1 MKPKIEANKT
11 MNGIFSLFN
20 IFSLIYLFRGLQLLN
35 QLRREWI
42 PLKTEPLTTHKK
54 YLGDQA
60 SFFVAV
66 PIGVFL
72 HEGGHA
78 LAVWLFGGQVAE
90 FGYRVFW
97 GYVVPQGTFTAF
109 QDWFISLAGTLGN
122 LIFGLVLWLLLRNH
136 ISSSYRYF
144 ALRAFRFQLHFALI
158 YYPIFTLFLPVGDWT
173 TIYNFQ
179 ATPIASA
186 ITAVSHLTILLLFWQ
201 ADRSGWFERPAFDT
215 TEAQAQFQALQQ
227 HITLNPQD
235 AQAQLQ
241 YIDSIRRGGAT
252 NKAKYLLNQYLKQE
266 PNSPNAYLQR
276 AAITSER
283 NISHAAADDVQK
295 ALQMGLSD
303 PIGLIFAHQLL
314 GRYYLERNEG
324 QTAVTHFSQALAAAK
339 PNQSLLQQAQLH
351 HQRSRAYRR
360 LQQHDLAF
368 QDMQQAIKLAEQ
380 ANDQSAI
387 AYYRDELKIIEDHAG
402 RKFTTGTD

>member
-1 MKPKIEANKT
+1 

-20 IFSLIYLFRGLQLLN
+20 IFSFIYLFRGLQLLN
-35 QLRREWI
+35 QLRREWAS
-42 PLKTEPLTTHKK
+42 LKVEPLTSHKK
-54 YLGDQA
+54 HLGDQA

-78 LAVWLFGGQVAE
+78 LAVWLFGGQVIE

-97 GYVVPQGTFTAF
+97 GYVLPQGVFTAS

-122 LIFGLVLWLLLRNH
+122 LMFGLVLWFLLRNH

-173 TIYNFQ
+173 TIYDFG
-179 ATPIASA
+179 ATPIASGV
-186 ITAVSHLTILLLFWQ
+186 TAVFHAISLILFWQ
-201 ADRSGWFERPAFDT
+201 ADRTGWFERPAFET
-215 TEAQAQFQALQQ
+215 TQTQTQLATLQQ

-241 YIDSIRRGGAT
+241 TIDILRRGGAI
-252 NKAKYLLNQYLKQE
+252 NKAKHLLNQYLKQE
-266 PNSPNAYLQR
+266 PNSPRAYLQR
-276 AAITSER
+276 AALSSGR
-283 NISHAAADDVQK
+283 NVSRNAADDAKK
-295 ALQMGLSD
+295 ALQLGLSD
-303 PIGLIFAHQLL
+303 PMSLIFAHQLL
-314 GRYYLERNEG
+314 GRYHLEHNDAR
-324 QTAVTHFSQALAAAK
+324 TAVTHYTQAISAK
-339 PNQSLLQQAQLH
+339 VDQPPQQLAQLY

-360 LQQHDLAF
+360 SKQYDLAF
-368 QDMQQAIKLAEQ
+368 QDIQQAIKLVEKI
-380 ANDQSAI
+380 NDQSAI
-387 AYYRDELKIIEDHAG
+387 AYYRDEIKIIEDHAG
-402 RKFTTGTD
+402 RTFTTSPY